1 MWEYFESR
9 YSELIPEF
17 NVFVTALD
25 RQFPVGI
32 RLNTLKDKNTLSKF
46 VEKTVKPH
54 CLEKVFDHYY
64 FVHGERKYWGGQI
77 NHHLG
82 FYFIQGLSSLLP
94 VQLLDPRPGER
105 VLDMCSAPGGK
116 STHMAAQMMNSGV
129 LVVNEPNVGR
139 GRVLK
144 ANMDRMGIAIGVYTT
159 QKGEELVLK
168 NESFDRILLDGP
180 CSSEGT
186 FRKEFFTGSKRREV
200 NYIKY
205 NKQFR
210 NELHCIQKNLFEKA
224 YALLKKGG
232 TLVYSTC
239 TYDPK
244 ENEAQVTKFLQRHPD
259 CSIVDGFQ
267 DFKNLKLDK
276 GVKHFEG
283 EDFHPDIQGTIRVY
297 PHHLNTTGFY
307 VAKII
312 KSH

>member
-17 NVFVTALD
+17 NAFVSALD
-25 RQFPVGI
+25 CDFPIGI
-32 RLNTLKDKNTLSKF
+32 RLNTLKSQNSLNNFIEKNI
-46 VEKTVKPH
+46 KPR
-54 CLEKVFDHYY
+54 CIEEIFPHYY
-64 FVHGERKYWGGQI
+64 FVQGERKFWGGHLD
-77 NHHLG
+77 HHLG

-94 VQLLDPRPGER
+94 VELLDPKPGER

-116 STHMAAQMMNSGV
+116 STHIAAKMLNSGA

-139 GRVLK
+139 GRILK
-144 ANMDRMGIAIGVYTT
+144 ANMDRMGIANGVYSV
-159 QKGEELVLK
+159 QKGEDLFFNE
-168 NESFDRILLDGP
+168 ESFDRILLDGP

-186 FRKEFFTGSKRREV
+186 FRKEYFSGSKRREV
-200 NYIKY
+200 NYITY
-205 NKQFR
+205 NKRFR
-210 NELHCIQKNLFEKA
+210 SELHSVQTALLEKA
-224 YALLKKGG
+224 YSLLKKGG

-244 ENEAQVTKFLQRHPD
+244 ENESQITKFLEHHSD
-259 CSIVDGFQ
+259 CSIFDVTQ
-267 DFKNLKLDK
+267 EFKNLRLDK
-276 GVKHFEG
+276 GVRSFEG
-283 EDFHPDIQGTIRVY
+283 ESFHPDIEGTIRVY